1 MISSCVENSSS
12 CVVCKVKFVLMG
24 LVFVVVIGY
33 IDLGNFVINIQ
44 VGVSF
49 GYQLLWVVV
58 WVNLMVMLIQ
68 VFFVKLGIV
77 IGKNLV
83 EQICDYY
90 LCFVVWFYWVQVEII
105 VMVIDLV
112 EFIGVVIGFKLVFG
126 VLFLQGVV
134 LIGVVIFLI
143 LMLQWCG

>member
-1 MISSCVENSSS
+1 MMNYCVESSS
-12 CVVCKVKFVLMG
+12 GWVVCKMRFVLMG
-24 LVFVVVIGY
+24 FVFIAAIGY
-33 IDLGNFVINIQ
+33 IDFGNFVINIQ

-68 VFFVKLGIV
+68 IFFVKLGIV

-112 EFIGVVIGFKLVFG
+112 EFIGVVIGFKFIFG
-126 VLFLQGVV
+126 VLLLQGVV
-134 LIGVVIFLI
+134 LMGIVIFLI
-143 LMLQWCG
+143 LML

>member
-1 MISSCVENSSS
+1 MMNYCVESSS
-12 CVVCKVKFVLMG
+12 GWAVCKMRFVLMG
-24 LVFVVVIGY
+24 FVFIAVIGY
-33 IDLGNFVINIQ
+33 IDFGNFVINIQ

-68 VFFVKLGIV
+68 IFFVKLGIV

-112 EFIGVVIGFKLVFG
+112 EFIGAVIGFKFIFG
-126 VLFLQGVV
+126 VLLLQGVV
-134 LIGVVIFLI
+134 LMGIVIFLI
-143 LMLQWCG
+143 LML

>member
-1 MISSCVENSSS
+1 MMNYCVESSS
-12 CVVCKVKFVLMG
+12 GWVVCKMRFVLMG
-24 LVFVVVIGY
+24 FVFIVVIGY
-33 IDLGNFVINIQ
+33 IDFGNFVINIQ

-68 VFFVKLGIV
+68 IFFVKLGIV

-112 EFIGVVIGFKLVFG
+112 EFIGAVIGFKFIFG
-126 VLFLQGVV
+126 VLLLQGVV
-134 LIGVVIFLI
+134 LMGIVIFLI
-143 LMLQWCG
+143 LML

>member
-1 MISSCVENSSS
+1 MG
-12 CVVCKVKFVLMG
+12 FV
-24 LVFVVVIGY
+24 FIVVIGY
-33 IDLGNFVINIQ
+33 IDFGNFVINIQ

-68 VFFVKLGIV
+68 IFFVKLGIV

-112 EFIGVVIGFKLVFG
+112 EFIGVVIGFKFIFG
-126 VLFLQGVV
+126 VLLLQGVV
-134 LIGVVIFLI
+134 LMGIVIFLI
-143 LMLQWCG
+143 LML

>member
-1 MISSCVENSSS
+1 MMNYCVESSS
-12 CVVCKVKFVLMG
+12 GWVVCKMRFVLMG
-24 LVFVVVIGY
+24 FVFIVVIGY
-33 IDLGNFVINIQ
+33 IDFGNFVINIQ

-68 VFFVKLGIV
+68 IFFVKLGIV

-112 EFIGVVIGFKLVFG
+112 EFIGVVIGFKFIFG
-126 VLFLQGVV
+126 VLLLQGVV
-134 LIGVVIFLI
+134 LMGIVIFLI
-143 LMLQWCG
+143 LML